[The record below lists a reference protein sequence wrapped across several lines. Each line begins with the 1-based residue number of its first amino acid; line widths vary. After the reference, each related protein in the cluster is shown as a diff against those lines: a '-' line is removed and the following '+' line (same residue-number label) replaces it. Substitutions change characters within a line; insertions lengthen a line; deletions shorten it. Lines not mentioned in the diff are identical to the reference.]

1 VVVDNKPGAGG
12 NIGADNVAKSP
23 PDGYSLV
30 MGTVGTHSI
39 NGALYSKM
47 PYDMVK
53 DFTPVAHVASAP
65 NLLVVTNDL
74 PVKNVAELITYLKAN
89 PNKLSFGSPG
99 IGTSV
104 HVSGEL
110 FKSLTGTSMQ
120 HVPYKGRQFAIP
132 DLVGGQIQVMFDN
145 MPSALPMAKEGKIRA
160 LAQTTAK
167 RSPAAP
173 DVPTVA
179 ETVPGFE
186 ATTWFAV
193 FAPAGTPATS
203 WPGQRRD
210 QARLFAARGAGQ
222 AQDPGPGAVDLHA
235 RGAGPLPGRRDHQV
249 GQGGEGLGRE
259 GGLTSPPTTSHHTLK
274 DSSVF
279 GPKVLDSATSQASRP
294 RAISTRPMR
303 GVLLRASKVYQ
314 RSPSQASNQP
324 RSPSCPRAA
333 ACRSRPGS
341 RCSSAPGCSCSG
353 TARWPGGRSRGTRP
367 GLPGR
372 PPRPCACGARVHSRS
387 DVLVHEVADGLHAG
401 PAGGAHCRSAA
412 RRSPLSRSVSQ

>member
-1 VVVDNKPGAGG
+1 MLKRRALIATALAMTSPLALAQAWPNKPIRLVVTFPSGGAPDILARLFADKAQLGQPVVVDNKPGAGG
-12 NIGADNVAKSP
+12 NIGADNVAKSA

-65 NLLVVTNDL
+65 NLLVVTNSL
-74 PVKNVAELITYLKAN
+74 PVKNVAELIAYMKAN

-110 FKSLTGTSMQ
+110 FKSLTGTTMQ

-186 ATTWFAV
+186 ATTWFACSRP
-193 FAPAGTPATS
+193 PARRATS
-203 WPGQRRD
+203 
-210 QARLFAARGAGQ
+210 
-222 AQDPGPGAVDLHA
+222 
-235 RGAGPLPGRRDHQV
+235 
-249 GQGGEGLGRE
+249 
-259 GGLTSPPTTSHHTLK
+259 S
-274 DSSVF
+274 
-279 GPKVLDSATSQASRP
+279 
-294 RAISTRPMR
+294 
-303 GVLLRASKVYQ
+303 
-314 RSPSQASNQP
+314 
-324 RSPSCPRAA
+324 
-333 ACRSRPGS
+333 
-341 RCSSAPGCSCSG
+341 
-353 TARWPGGRSRGTRP
+353 
-367 GLPGR
+367 
-372 PPRPCACGARVHSRS
+372 
-387 DVLVHEVADGLHAG
+387 
-401 PAGGAHCRSAA
+401 
-412 RRSPLSRSVSQ
+412 